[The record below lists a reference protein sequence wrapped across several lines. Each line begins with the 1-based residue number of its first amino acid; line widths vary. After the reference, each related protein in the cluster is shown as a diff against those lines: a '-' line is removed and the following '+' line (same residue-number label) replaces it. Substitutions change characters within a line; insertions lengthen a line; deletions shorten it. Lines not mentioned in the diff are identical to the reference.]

1 MRIDEE
7 AIHMEKQV
15 KEKNELWEW
24 TKALLIAFAIAAV
37 IRYFLFTPIA
47 VDGESMM
54 PTLEDG
60 DRMIVNKIGYKIG
73 EPERFDIVVFHAPEQ
88 KNYIKRVIGLP
99 GDTVE
104 YKNDQ
109 LYING
114 DPIDEP
120 YLDAYKEQIIEGTL
134 TEDFTLMDI
143 DVSLNNEIPKGY
155 VFVMGD
161 NRRYSK
167 DSRHIGLIDQ
177 KEIIGNT
184 SLIFW
189 PFNDIK
195 FVK

>member
-99 GDTVE
+99 GESLE
-104 YKNDQ
+104 YKDDQ

-114 DPIDEP
+114 KPIDEP
-120 YLDAYKEQIIEGTL
+120 YLDAYKAQITEGTL
-134 TEDFTLMDI
+134 TEDFTLSDI
-143 DVSLNNEIPKGY
+143 GVEGDEIPEGY

-167 DSRHIGLIDQ
+167 DSRHIGLIEQ

-189 PFNDIK
+189 PFSDIK
-195 FVK
+195 IVK